1 MAKRHISVY
10 DTTPAQ
16 MTTMATQHQH
26 EDKQRHGNDN
36 GNVSNASNNGNVSNA
51 SSKFDDWN

>member
-1 MAKRHISVY
+1 MA
-10 DTTPAQ
+10 
-16 MTTMATQHQH
+16 TMATQHQH

-36 GNVSNASNNGNVSNA
+36 GNVSHASNNGNVSNA